1 MGRGATQALIP
12 LEMENGALVLKE
24 RWWFLMKFVITSL
37 EYPAILP
44 DFPPPLVQDGI
55 WVWGVG
61 KPSPG
66 GRNGQEPGA
75 RSGPYGEASVK
86 LPYGE
91 ASVKRPYGEASREQ
105 TDDR

>member
-1 MGRGATQALIP
+1 MQ
-12 LEMENGALVLKE
+12 NGASALNDRRYFLK
-24 RWWFLMKFVITSL
+24 KFNITSL
-37 EYPAILP
+37 EYPAILS

-91 ASVKRPYGEASREQ
+91 ASVKRPYGEVSREQ